1 MRLKS
6 VFNSIFVLVFREL
19 MENQK
24 WKLGDINKIKYF
36 RLRKNIYYFY
46 IQEVELGKLY
56 VYDEVILCE
65 SFKLFGVM

>member
-36 RLRKNIYYFY
+36 RLRINIYYFY